1 MGFNITI
8 ARTDKQ
14 APPVVR
20 DGGDTLQSSMIELGK
35 IIVTICDIYGVH
47 GKVYVEETD
56 DELSASRYLGWYEGD
71 VFKPFIIVTLSERTH
86 A

>member
-35 IIVTICDIYGVH
+35 IIATIGDIYGVH
-47 GKVYVEETD
+47 GKVYVEEID
-56 DELSASRYLGWYEGD
+56 DELSASRYLGWKKGG
-71 VFKPFIIVTLSERTH
+71 VFTSFMMVTLKER